1 MIVAFGISFLL
12 LAAMF
17 ALFLLNVAGS
27 SERAGHHEIAPAY
40 KTSPIPLDEQ
50 MVAEEPEPAEAKSSP
65 LRRLFGR
72 ARHPRR

>member
-1 MIVAFGISFLL
+1 MIIAFGIAFLL

-17 ALFLLNVAGS
+17 ALLLLNAVGS

-40 KTSPIPLDEQ
+40 KVSPIPLDTQ
-50 MVAEEPEPAEAKSSP
+50 MVAEEPEPAEAKSAP

-72 ARHPRR
+72 VRFPRR